1 MVVSNTKKVYT
12 GRRFNVL
19 RVLYRIN
26 GSQHIGEVVDFGNA
40 VAILPFTNDGKI
52 IMLRQYRVAINKWIY
67 EIPAGKVEESES
79 PEETAVREM
88 IEETGYRPGRLI
100 KLITIYPSPGYSNEI
115 LHIFEA
121 RDLTYIGAKREED
134 ELINVIVMDYNE
146 ALNRVLSEE
155 VADGKTLIALLY
167 YAYKHG
173 IRLTF

>member
-1 MVVSNTKKVYT
+1 MVSNIEKVYT

-19 RVLYRIN
+19 KVLYRIN
-26 GSQHIGEVVDFGNA
+26 GSLHTGEVVDFGNA
-40 VAILPFTNDGKI
+40 VAILPFTNDGKVI
-52 IMLRQYRVAINKWIY
+52 ILRQYRVAIDKWIY
-67 EIPAGKVEESES
+67 EIPAGKVEEGES

-121 RDLTYIGAKREED
+121 RELTYIGARREKD

-155 VADGKTLIALLY
+155 VADSKTLVALLY

-173 IRLTF
+173 IKLTF